1 MEAIIKQAQDVFEG
15 QIVSLS
21 LSLSQFQGYRAKKR
35 QPRG

>member
-21 LSLSQFQGYRAKKR
+21 LSQFQGYRAKKR